1 MGCSESILRR
11 RAEQWHWVERLRA
24 RTVAERAD
32 ELLSVRVAA
41 CKALEGAMS
50 IEATALGVA
59 GLLEDLLS

>member
-1 MGCSESILRR
+1 V
-11 RAEQWHWVERLRA
+11 HWVECLRA
-24 RTVAERAD
+24 RIVAERAD